1 MSVHDTSVMSESG
14 TREELLALSKKSNR
28 YRTQTMKQAFYRSY
42 IFSFSDAHFS
52 HQNV

>member
-28 YRTQTMKQAFYRSY
+28 YRTMKQAFYRSY